1 VLWLWLSVVGILV
14 AAFSVISLAED
25 LPNLGAMNVRTI
37 LVFVGTLLFAVG
49 VLLGLIQLLRNFT
62 RIKSGFLKYYLLIS
76 GAAILS
82 LAVFFYQHGWIG
94 LQLWNY

>member
-1 VLWLWLSVVGILV
+1 M
-14 AAFSVISLAED
+14 AAFSVISLTED
-25 LPNLGAMNVRTI
+25 SPNLGAMNVRTI

-76 GAAILS
+76 GVTILS
-82 LAVFFYQHGWIG
+82 LVVYFYQHGWIG